1 GFPVNLKLQACHVP
15 MGTAVTGRSI
25 LDTVGSVFQSLGIP
39 WDSILVGSNFRIL
52 PKKSKTR
59 YKISLEFE
67 PPSVQ
72 PATRPKSQKVLAR
85 DKARAAAHQQRLQ
98 SKTLADPRPDQTAQQ
113 PVSSSGP
120 FHQPVIRLDEKS
132 NGSSH
137 PDRASA
143 SNEQVIQL
151 TDSSSARAELGNP
164 SSAPSAPTY
173 KQVAAAQS

>member
-25 LDTVGSVFQSLGIP
+25 LDTVGLVFQSFGVP

-72 PATRPKSQKVLAR
+72 PATRPKSQRFSLGTKPE
-85 DKARAAAHQQRLQ
+85 Q
-98 SKTLADPRPDQTAQQ
+98 SKTFQGR
-113 PVSSSGP
+113 
-120 FHQPVIRLDEKS
+120 IRQHS
-132 NGSSH
+132 NQFRVV
-137 PDRASA
+137 DRSI
-143 SNEQVIQL
+143 SLLFDWTKN
-151 TDSSSARAELGNP
+151 
-164 SSAPSAPTY
+164 
-173 KQVAAAQS
+173 